1 MLKTF
6 VNVIKGQFSSHMKNP
21 YKSLG
26 KKYEYV
32 MNKKGMKREVTKE
45 KTQTAS
51 EFLKV
56 G

>member
-1 MLKTF
+1 
-6 VNVIKGQFSSHMKNP
+6 MKNP